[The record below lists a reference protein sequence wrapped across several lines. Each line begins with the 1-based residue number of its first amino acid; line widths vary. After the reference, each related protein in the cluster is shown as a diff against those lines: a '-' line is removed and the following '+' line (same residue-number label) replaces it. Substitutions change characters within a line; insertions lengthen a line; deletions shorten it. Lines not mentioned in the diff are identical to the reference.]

1 MDMGFVM
8 HHHYWILLC
17 VNIIAL
23 TLFYFNVRH
32 CDHSHW
38 LRLPYQL
45 FWGTAGTPPCIR
57 ITAIVQNSIC
67 DCLVRNLSLSS
78 TQQQKFPFSTR
89 DLSLLADCQN
99 TLNKN
104 LKRLPLDMRHHL
116 SLFTLSLSLSLSL
129 SLTLTLHSSLPS
141 TFPRTP
147 FYVNVQFH

>member
-104 LKRLPLDMRHHL
+104 LKKVASGHEASFISFH
-116 SLFTLSLSLSLSL
+116 SFSLSISLIIS
-129 SLTLTLHSSLPS
+129 HSNFALLP
-141 TFPRTP
+141 P
-147 FYVNVQFH
+147 FHLPKDTVLC